1 MLSANGTF
9 CLYRLQTVRGVENPS
24 SKWSVFYRIARW
36 LWVRRMGLI
45 NPIHSL
51 YLFTM
56 IVFLNGV
63 FERMSP
69 AVVWMN
75 VKDTGY
81 EVNISLNTFAS
92 IQHMKEGRLYTHLQI
107 KEDAHTLFGFVEKSE
122 REIFKML
129 LSVSGIGASIAR
141 TMLSSLDPKQITN
154 AIASGDVIT
163 VQSIKGIGSKTAQR
177 VILDLKDK
185 VLKLYDLDEVSM
197 FQNNTNRDEAL
208 SALEVLGFV
217 RKASE
222 KLVEKIIKESPD
234 SSVEYIIKQALKN
247 L

>member
-1 MLSANGTF
+1 MIAH
-9 CLYRLQTVRGVENPS
+9 LQGKLVEKSPTHIVIDCGGV
-24 SKWSVFYRIARW
+24 
-36 LWVRRMGLI
+36 
-45 NPIHSL
+45 
-51 YLFTM
+51 
-56 IVFLNGV
+56 
-63 FERMSP
+63 
-69 AVVWMN
+69 
-75 VKDTGY
+75 GY
-81 EVNISLNTFAS
+81 HVNISLHTYSLLPATDF
-92 IQHMKEGRLYTHLQI
+92 IKLFTHLQI

-122 REIFKML
+122 REIFKLL

-154 AIASGDVIT
+154 AIASGDVVTI
-163 VQSIKGIGSKTAQR
+163 QSIKGIGSKTAQR
-177 VILDLKDK
+177 VILDLKEK

-197 FQNNTNRDEAL
+197 SQNNTNRDEAL

-222 KLVEKIIKESPD
+222 RIVEKIVKEAPD